1 MLRLPWSPYAV
12 SEARG
17 RKGSEERIEPDRFET
32 RLILLDTVGRLS
44 DRS

>member
-12 SEARG
+12 LEPLG
-17 RKGSEERIEPDRFET
+17 RKGSEERIEPDRFSA